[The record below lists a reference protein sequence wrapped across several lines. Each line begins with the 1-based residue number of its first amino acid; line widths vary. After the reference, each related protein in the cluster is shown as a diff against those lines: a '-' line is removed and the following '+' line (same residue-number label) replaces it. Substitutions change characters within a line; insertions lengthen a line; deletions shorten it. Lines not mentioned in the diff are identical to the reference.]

1 MEASGALLTFVL
13 GRAAFAELKG
23 NAIWP
28 NSFFLVTT
36 EQLLHASEGPLSPT
50 QNITTNIWPTDK
62 AMLVFH
68 LSTHLKQENQIQIL
82 TTVKSNYSWIY
93 FV

>member
-1 MEASGALLTFVL
+1 MHLLQTPGALLTFGL

-28 NSFFLVTT
+28 NCLFLVTF

-50 QNITTNIWPTDK
+50 QNIIATVWPTDQ
-62 AMLVFH
+62 AVLVFH
-68 LSTHLKQENQIQIL
+68 LSTHLKEENQIKIL
-82 TTVKSNYSWIY
+82 SALNSKCCV
-93 FV
+93 